1 MVVVRTANVD
11 LGVTMPE
18 LIQRKS
24 FDNPDERNIPWDKEH
39 GDWVELLGEEIGRIT
54 VEPGW
59 TWREHAA
66 SVAGTERCE
75 NWHVKLFLSG
85 RFAVGYEDG
94 TEAVFEAGEIAVLEP
109 GHDAWVVGTEPVVY
123 LSLGSL
129 FKRGSV

>member
-1 MVVVRTANVD
+1 
-11 LGVTMPE
+11 MPE

-85 RFAVGYEDG
+85 RFAVAYKDG
-94 TEAVFEAGEIAVLEP
+94 TEAEFKAGDIAVLEP
-109 GHDAWVVGTEPVVY
+109 GHDAWVVGDEPVVF
-123 LSLGSL
+123 LTIGSL
-129 FKRGSV
+129 FERGSV